1 MATIRINGIKLKR
14 AIGEFGSIQ
23 KAVEALQT
31 EKLEL
36 DKYNSELK
44 RENAQLK
51 LDRDKLTAEVKTIQ
65 DQLAI
70 KVKQL
75 ELLTERA
82 KEYGHQY
89 ELFEDFVVM
98 LATSPSVT
106 GSVTALVALFQNL
119 LDKGWCTSKT
129 PEDLRSAFIRHV
141 MGDYLKCFRCDNCK
155 ARFIVNTDPHYK
167 YSSNYYEC
175 PACHSSY
182 GIKGDDAFL
191 RAMVSEQQMENI
203 CRVETLQQENKV
215 LQPLKVFLNLPCEVC
230 GQPITE
236 WAEEDP
242 RRGVSGLGWGHTQC
256 WDTTEGRARQFA
268 KLVREELER
277 RTRTLAQWTDI
288 RSA

>member
-14 AIGEFGSIQ
+14 AIEEFGSIQ

-31 EKLEL
+31 EKLEF

-51 LDRDKLTAEVKTIQ
+51 LDRDKLTAGVKTIQ

-89 ELFEDFVVM
+89 ELFEDFVAM
-98 LATSPSVT
+98 LTSSPPVTESVKT
-106 GSVTALVALFQNL
+106 LIALFQNL
-119 LDKGWCTSKT
+119 LDQGWSTSRT
-129 PEDLRSAFIRHV
+129 AEDLRSIFVQNV
-141 MGDYLKCFRCDNCK
+141 MGDYLKCFRCDSCG
-155 ARFIVNTDPHYK
+155 ARFIVNKEPHHK
-167 YSSNYYEC
+167 YYSDFYQC
-175 PACHSSY
+175 PACHLSLSV
-182 GIKGDDAFL
+182 KADDMFL
-191 RAMVSEQQMENI
+191 KAMISEQQMENI
-203 CRVETLQQENKV
+203 CRVETLQQENKA

-236 WAEEDP
+236 WTEEDV

-256 WDTTEGRARQFA
+256 WNTTEGTARQFA
-268 KLVREELER
+268 KLVRQELER
-277 RTRTLAQWTDI
+277 RTRNY
-288 RSA
+288 

>member
-14 AIGEFGSIQ
+14 AIEEFGSIQ

-89 ELFEDFVVM
+89 ELFESFMAMV
-98 LATSPSVT
+98 TSSPSVT
-106 GSVTALVALFQNL
+106 KSLETLNTLFQNL
-119 LDKGWCTSKT
+119 ADKGWHTSRT
-129 PEDLRSAFIRHV
+129 AEDLRSMFIQSV
-141 MGDYLKCFRCDNCK
+141 MGDYIKCFQCDDCG
-155 ARFIVNTDPHYK
+155 ARFLVNKDPRPDFFG
-167 YSSNYYEC
+167 NYYQC
-175 PACHSSY
+175 PACHCSH
-182 GIKGDDAFL
+182 GVKADDMFL
-191 RAMVSEQQMENI
+191 KAMISEQQMENI
-203 CRVETLQQENKV
+203 CRVETLQQENKA

-236 WAEEDP
+236 WTEKDV

-256 WDTTEGRARQFA
+256 WDTTERRAKQFA
-268 KLVREELER
+268 KLVRQELER
-277 RTRTLAQWTDI
+277 RTRNY
-288 RSA
+288 

>member
-119 LDKGWCTSKT
+119 LAVD
-129 PEDLRSAFIRHV
+129 
-141 MGDYLKCFRCDNCK
+141 
-155 ARFIVNTDPHYK
+155 
-167 YSSNYYEC
+167 
-175 PACHSSY
+175 
-182 GIKGDDAFL
+182 
-191 RAMVSEQQMENI
+191 
-203 CRVETLQQENKV
+203 
-215 LQPLKVFLNLPCEVC
+215 
-230 GQPITE
+230 
-236 WAEEDP
+236 
-242 RRGVSGLGWGHTQC
+242 
-256 WDTTEGRARQFA
+256 RQ
-268 KLVREELER
+268 R
-277 RTRTLAQWTDI
+277 
-288 RSA
+288 